1 MDEARIVQCHN
12 QPGEGAGTGESPD
25 SGETGRL
32 ETIIRPEQG
41 WLAIDFAELWR
52 YRELLFFL
60 IWRDIKVRYKQTVLG
75 AAWAIIQPVFS
86 MIVFSII
93 FGNFA
98 KIPTDNNVPYPIFVY
113 AGLLPW
119 LFFSTSVS
127 ASGGSLIGQAG
138 LLTKIYFPRLYVPAS
153 SVGTSLVDFC
163 ISACVYIALMVWFR
177 YVPGISAL
185 LLPALLLLTI
195 VTALGVGN
203 ILASLAV
210 TYRDF
215 RYVIPFMLQVWMYGS
230 PVVYSATMIPERWR
244 ALMAINPMYGI
255 IAAFR
260 SALLNLPVDW
270 AALGIS
276 SAVALILFVF
286 GLYLFRRMERQF
298 ADIV

>member
-1 MDEARIVQCHN
+1 MGEAQIVQRNN
-12 QPGEGAGTGESPD
+12 QPGEGSGAGESGV
-25 SGETGRL
+25 SGESGRL
-32 ETIIRPEQG
+32 ETIIRPEKG

-93 FGNFA
+93 FGSFA
-98 KIPTDNNVPYPIFVY
+98 KIPSDNVPYPIFVY

-119 LFFSTSVS
+119 LFFSGSVS
-127 ASGGSLIGQAG
+127 QAG
-138 LLTKIYFPRLYVPAS
+138 MSLVSQANLLTKIYFPRLYVPAA
-153 SVGTSLVDFC
+153 SVGTALVDFC
-163 ISACVYIALMVWFR
+163 LSACVYVCLMLWFMHT
-177 YVPGISAL
+177 PGWPVL
-185 LLPALLLLTI
+185 LAPVLLLLTI
-195 VTALGVGN
+195 ITALGVGN
-203 ILASLAV
+203 ILASLSV

-230 PVVYSATMIPERWR
+230 PVVYSATMIPAAYRP
-244 ALMAINPMYGI
+244 LMAINPMYGI

-270 AALGIS
+270 MALGIS
-276 SAVALILFVF
+276 SVVALGLFVF
-286 GLYLFRRMERQF
+286 GLYLFRRTERQF
-298 ADIV
+298 ADIA